1 MLIYRLY
8 KLTDTTLN
16 DIAQKKPRTL
26 KDFQLEEID
35 GEVLLYSPKATRSIY
50 MNPSAS
56 LIWHLCTGEFTT
68 QEIIESLQEQFP
80 ENAENIAEDVTSTI
94 RQFLES
100 EAIEL
105 I

>member
-1 MLIYRLY
+1 MME
-8 KLTDTTLN
+8 TTLN

-26 KDFQLEEID
+26 DDFQLEEID

-50 MNPSAS
+50 LNPSAS
-56 LIWHLCTGEFTT
+56 LIWHLCTGDFSV

-80 ENAENIAEDVTSTI
+80 DDADSIADDVATTI
-94 RQFLES
+94 NKFLES

-105 I
+105 T

>member
-1 MLIYRLY
+1 M
-8 KLTDTTLN
+8 N
-16 DIAQKKPRTL
+16 DFAQKKPRTL
-26 KDFQLEEID
+26 DDFQLEEID

-50 MNPSAS
+50 LNPSAS
-56 LIWHLCTGEFTT
+56 LIWHLCTGDFTT

-80 ENAENIAEDVTSTI
+80 DEAGTIVEDVNTTI
-94 RQFLES
+94 NKFLES